1 MYLTVNGN
9 LCNIGKPVVKARKKM
24 KFARDTDVRRKW
36 KLYSMVGT

>member
-9 LCNIGKPVVKARKKM
+9 SCNIEKPVVKARKKM
-24 KFARDTDVRRKW
+24 FARDTDVRRKW